1 MIEWAGKRYWLVG
14 ASEGLGA
21 ALAHKMS
28 AAGVHLFLSARSED
42 KLNDL
47 AASLPG
53 KSDVVPVDVSDSES
67 VKAAAEAV
75 GDIDGVVQIAGVYW
89 PFGAK
94 NWDEDQ
100 AIAMADIN
108 FTGAMRLMGAV
119 VPKFVERDAG
129 HIVLTGS
136 LSGFR
141 GLPGAAAYTSSKAG
155 VMTLAE
161 SLYADLHKTNVR
173 PCFGE
178 WHGRFEMEHISANKV
193 AAVIV
198 MAREL
203 GRAEGELRGFI
214 DRMGEE
220 EQAALV
226 TVMWIGR
233 GAFEVE
239 EWNEAFETAMNEATT
254 PTADYLIGTPHL
266 ADHLEAGLDALG
278 ISAVDEENQLM

>member
-1 MIEWAGKRYWLVG
+1 LVG

-28 AAGVHLFLSARSED
+28 AAGVHLILSARSED
-42 KLNDL
+42 KLNEL

-53 KSDVVPVDVSDSES
+53 KSEVVPVDVSNAES
-67 VKAAAEAV
+67 VKAAAEVV
-75 GDIDGVVQIAGVYW
+75 GDIDGIVQIAGVYW

-94 NWDEDQ
+94 NWDADQ
-100 AIAMADIN
+100 AVAMADIN

-161 SLYADLHKTNVR
+161 SLYADLRKTNVR
-173 PCFGE
+173 VQLVNPGFVKTRLTDKNDFSMPFIMKPE
-178 WHGRFEMEHISANKV
+178 DA
-193 AAVIV
+193 
-198 MAREL
+198 AREVFEHMNTDAFKRSFPTL
-203 GRAEGELRGFI
+203 FSWVFRGSQFLP
-214 DRMGEE
+214 DWLYYRLF
-220 EQAALV
+220 A
-226 TVMWIGR
+226 
-233 GAFEVE
+233 
-239 EWNEAFETAMNEATT
+239 
-254 PTADYLIGTPHL
+254 
-266 ADHLEAGLDALG
+266 
-278 ISAVDEENQLM
+278 